1 MSRLTNEVL
10 AAGGLVGCCAAAIQL
25 HELAS
30 GQAAAE
36 VMNFTITAATSLTG
50 LGLTARAIWQ
60 RQRPAQVSFDDRAM
74 IASLDRI
81 YAYLADDEA
90 AKETVRTVARAITE
104 RRYRT
109 G

>member
-1 MSRLTNEVL
+1 MSRLTNELV

-30 GQAAAE
+30 GQAAADA
-36 VMNFTITAATSLTG
+36 MNFAITAATSLAG
-50 LGLTARAIWQ
+50 LGLTARSIWQ
-60 RQRPAQVSFDDRAM
+60 RQRAAKPSFDDRAM

-90 AKETVRTVARAITE
+90 AQETVRTVARAITE
-104 RRYRT
+104 RRYRK
-109 G
+109 